1 MEDAFDLQRFIDAQ
15 DLVIDRVHG
24 ELRRG
29 RKTSHWMW
37 FVFPQAAGLGY
48 SPMAERFAIRSLDE
62 ARAYLD
68 HPILGPRLLE
78 CTRLVNAITDSPIG
92 WIFASPDDLKFHACM
107 TLFDRIAGDGRP
119 FKQAL
124 DRFFGGA
131 RHAETLELGR
141 PEAAAPRGTAG
152 PSPASPS

>member
-1 MEDAFDLQRFIDAQ
+1 MEDPFDLQRFIDAQ
-15 DLVIDRVHG
+15 DPVIDQVRG

-48 SPMAERFAIRSLDE
+48 SPTAERFAIRSLDE

-68 HPILGPRLLE
+68 HPVLGPRLLE
-78 CTRLVNAITDSPIG
+78 CTRLVNAIPDSPIG

-107 TLFDRIAGDGRP
+107 TLFDRLAGGSP

-124 DRFFGGA
+124 NRFFGGA
-131 RHAETLELGR
+131 RHAETLELDR
-141 PEAAAPRGTAG
+141 REAAGPRGTAG
-152 PSPASPS
+152 QSPASPS

>member
-1 MEDAFDLQRFIDAQ
+1 MEDPFDLQRFIEAQ
-15 DLVIDRVHG
+15 DPVIDQVRG

-37 FVFPQAAGLGY
+37 FVFPQASGLGY
-48 SPMAERFAIRSLDE
+48 SPTAERFAIRSLSE
-62 ARAYLD
+62 ASAYLD

-78 CTRLVNAITDSPIG
+78 CTRLVNAISDSAIG

-107 TLFDRIAGDGRP
+107 TLFDRIAVETNP
-119 FKQAL
+119 FKAAL
-124 DRFFGGA
+124 DCFFGGV

-141 PEAAAPRGTAG
+141 REAAAPRGTVG

>member
-15 DLVIDRVHG
+15 DPVIDQVRG

-37 FVFPQAAGLGY
+37 FVFPQIAGLGY
-48 SPMAERFAIRSLDE
+48 SPMAERFALHSLDE
-62 ARAYLD
+62 AEAYLD
-68 HPILGPRLLE
+68 HSVLGPRLLE
-78 CTRLVNAITDSPIG
+78 CTRLVNAVSASPIG

-107 TLFDRIAGDGRP
+107 TLFDHVAAGENA
-119 FKQAL
+119 FALAL
-124 DRFFGGA
+124 DGFFGGA

-141 PEAAAPRGTAG
+141 RESAAPRATAG
-152 PSPASPS
+152 PSPVSTS